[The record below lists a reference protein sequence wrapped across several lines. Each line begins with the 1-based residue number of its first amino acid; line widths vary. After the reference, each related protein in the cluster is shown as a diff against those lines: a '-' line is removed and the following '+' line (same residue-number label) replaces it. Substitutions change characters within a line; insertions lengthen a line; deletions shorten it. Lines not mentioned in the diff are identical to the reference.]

1 MPSRARVRCCDNIQG
16 ARRRDSTSSNGVL
29 CGRSSMKREKK
40 HGATIIA
47 AALVWAAAGTG
58 TQPSLQRRAA
68 TRWEKGAMTTWTEA
82 AEGRFTMRKTTTG
95 DGASVRV
102 QFVSG
107 NAIYGEA
114 RPRVGP
120 TGDIISAD
128 VRINGDVSGDTMDQR
143 IILYLTALHELGHVI
158 GLPHTDEFSDIMY
171 SFRRPDDGA
180 RYFGAYRRRLRN
192 SDDVGSARATG
203 LSAGDLAALQML
215 YKP

>member
-1 MPSRARVRCCDNIQG
+1 
-16 ARRRDSTSSNGVL
+16 
-29 CGRSSMKREKK
+29 MKREKK

-47 AALVWAAAGTG
+47 AALVWAAAGSG
-58 TQPSLQRRAA
+58 THAGLQRRAA
-68 TRWEKGAMTTWTEA
+68 TRWEKGAVILVLINSNGAPAGAETLVERAMTTWTEA
-82 AEGRFTMRKTTTG
+82 AEGRFTLRKTTTS

-128 VRINGDVSGDTMDQR
+128 VRINGDVSGDTMDRR

-203 LSAGDLAALQML
+203 LSPGDLAALQML